1 MSKEIEDLIMQNVPA
16 FYVPW
21 DYIYRACGRPMYT
34 DFNDS
39 LASLV
44 DQKKIFGRVGMFDN
58 GEITTSYMVMT

>member
-21 DYIYRACGRPMYT
+21 DYIYGACGRPMYT

-44 DQKKIFGRVGMFDN
+44 DQKKIIGKIGTLES
-58 GEITTSYMVMT
+58 GEITTGYMVMT